1 MRRLIFILSIF
12 IGSIA
17 YAQNLIPN
25 PGFEQVTG
33 CPGASVFLKNVTAW
47 HKIADHKGT
56 PDQFYGDC
64 AYNGLDNSM
73 APGQK
78 PFDGK
83 GYIGCFAY
91 GSNLREYFT
100 AELLKPMVQDSI
112 YDIEFYV
119 LPASGY
125 GTMINSFGVH
135 FSYREPKGKNDLKV
149 VPLEEHVGNPSE
161 RIIHDTVNWTKISG
175 KYKAKGGEYFITFGN
190 FRTDIAT
197 KNLMIKENCIR
208 SDRSYMLVDGVSV
221 KPASTILHKP
231 VTHQQPC
238 ESIVDSTVFIDE
250 RPLTLEKSFTTSKH
264 RIRISIWDDKR
275 LDGDSVHLLLNDSL
289 LLKDYLLTK
298 RQRYVEVALE
308 SGEHLLKLVALNL
321 GEIPPNTAAIKITDF
336 SQQRTYV
343 LKSDMLT
350 TEGIRIVVNDE

>member
-1 MRRLIFILSIF
+1 MRELILMLFLFVGTFSH
-12 IGSIA
+12 S
-17 YAQNLIPN
+17 QNLFPN
-25 PGFEQVTG
+25 PGFEEVIG
-33 CPGASVFLKNVTAW
+33 CPGASVFLQNVKAW
-47 HKIADHKGT
+47 HKISDHKGT

-64 AYNGLDNSM
+64 DYNGLNNSM

-78 PFDGK
+78 PFDGI
-83 GYIGCFAY
+83 GYVGCFAY
-91 GSNLREYFT
+91 GSDLREYFT
-100 AELLKPMVQDSI
+100 AELISPMLKDSV
-112 YDIEFYV
+112 YEIEFYV

-135 FSYREPKGKNDLKV
+135 FSYMEPRGNNDLKAI
-149 VPLEEHVGNPSE
+149 PLEEHVGNRSG
-161 RIIHDTVNWTKISG
+161 RIISDTVNWTKISG
-175 KYKAKGGEYFITFGN
+175 KYKAKGGEYFVTFGN

-197 KNLMIKENCIR
+197 KSLMIKENCIR
-208 SDRSYMLVDGVSV
+208 SDRSYMLVDGVSL
-221 KPASTILHKP
+221 KPASEAVHEP

-238 ESIVDSTVFIDE
+238 ETDADSTVFIDE

-289 LLKDYLLTK
+289 LLRDYLLTK
-298 RQRYVEVALE
+298 GQKYVEVSLE
-308 SGEHLLKLVALNL
+308 SGEYLLKLVALNL

-350 TEGIRIVVNDE
+350 TEGIRIVVKDE